1 MLLSFHAQAAIEEA
15 KVRIITE
22 HLAPFQISENHELVG
37 GTVAMEIKQLIS
49 KVLPGNKIEVLPW
62 ARAFQIASER
72 PNTIIFSL
80 VRTPERENNFIWIGK
95 VAHVPMELIAL
106 KTSKLQPISSLSE
119 LKDIQIG
126 VKRLDAVTI
135 WLASQGLQFDN
146 ELVEIVNTLTTMQML
161 EKGRIDVIPS
171 TQQVIEF
178 YCKKAGCKTSD
189 FKTIYTLNTLSEDF
203 YLAVSLGTDENLI
216 KQLSAEFTQLNFPVH

>member
-1 MLLSFHAQAAIEEA
+1 MLLPFQSQAEIEPA
-15 KVRIITE
+15 KVRIVTE
-22 HLAPFQISENHELVG
+22 HLAPFQISENHKLIG
-37 GTVAMEIKQLIS
+37 GIVAIEVQQLIN
-49 KVLPGNKIEVLPW
+49 KVLPENKIEVLPW

-80 VRTPERENNFIWIGK
+80 VRTPDREDKFIWIGK
-95 VAHVPMELIAL
+95 VAHVPMELITL
-106 KTSKLQPISSLSE
+106 KSSKLQPISKLSE

-135 WLASQGLQFDN
+135 WLANQGLQFDK

-178 YCKKAGCKTSD
+178 YCKKTGCKMSD
-189 FKTIYTLNTLSEDF
+189 FKTIYTLKALSEDF
-203 YLAVSLGTDENLI
+203 YLAVSLGTDENLV
-216 KQLSAEFTQLNFPVH
+216 KQLRAEFPKLNLPVH